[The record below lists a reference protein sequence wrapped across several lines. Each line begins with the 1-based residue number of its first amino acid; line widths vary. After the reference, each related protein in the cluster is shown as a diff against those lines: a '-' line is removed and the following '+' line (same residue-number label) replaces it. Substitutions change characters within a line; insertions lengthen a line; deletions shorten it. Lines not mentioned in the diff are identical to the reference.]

1 MRAEPP
7 YGDSSAP
14 SSDAVT
20 AKQMVRRFLRIC
32 HKTIGT
38 ADVGYVASDADG
50 TQENEDVETSSH
62 RRREEGMPPCPTRTP
77 GSDPVHREPFVGAGG
92 YSCCRPTQRPGP
104 LRSSAAGP
112 ASTTPPR
119 HTPFTSP
126 ITPESDTTIGTS
138 VRVAARQEFSG
149 RDSGR
154 KTRNTFVY
162 KDFDALHMYNFCM
175 TKGLIRLPDTP
186 SRYVM
191 L

>member
-1 MRAEPP
+1 
-7 YGDSSAP
+7 
-14 SSDAVT
+14 
-20 AKQMVRRFLRIC
+20 MVRRFLRIC

-62 RRREEGMPPCPTRTP
+62 RRREEGMPALPYTEHRAAIRCTASLLSGPAGIP
-77 GSDPVHREPFVGAGG
+77 AADPRNA
-92 YSCCRPTQRPGP
+92 R
-104 LRSSAAGP
+104 AAPKQCGRP

>member
-1 MRAEPP
+1 MLGMWP
-7 YGDSSAP
+7 
-14 SSDAVT
+14 VMLT
-20 AKQMVRRFLRIC
+20 VRRRTKMSR
-32 HKTIGT
+32 HPHT
-38 ADVGYVASDADG
+38 AAARKVCRLALHG
-50 TQENEDVETSSH
+50 
-62 RRREEGMPPCPTRTP
+62 TP